1 MLDKPMSYRQAV
13 AVLIM
18 FNFGSS
24 VVMGVSTGT
33 GQDAWV
39 ALLLSVA
46 LTMPVVLMYGR
57 IAELN
62 PETGFFDV
70 IEAQFGK
77 IAGKV
82 VAALLTWYALHLC
95 ALVLRNFSE
104 FIQISSLLDT
114 PQLPVMVI
122 MLLAVGYLAKLGC
135 KALGKWAIATLP
147 VVLTVVFLTV
157 VLSINVMKFENIL
170 PVFEHSIGQ
179 ISEDAFKIFSFPLCE
194 TVLFLSV
201 ADCIRKSDNPKKI
214 YVFGMLFSSGVL
226 LIIILR
232 NLFVLGA
239 EVVATEYFPS
249 YSAARIINLGDFLSR
264 IEGSISINFI
274 LAGITK
280 ITVCLIAASKGIS
293 RLFGIDDYRQLVMPT
308 ALLAMAL
315 ATIVY
320 KNTMEM
326 FAFINY
332 YAFYAMPFEV
342 AIPAAVYSIV
352 MYILAPAFGALV
364 SRRRNESVDDEPA
377 ATAA

>member
-33 GQDAWV
+33 GQDAWM

-342 AIPAAVYSIV
+342 AIPAAVWIV
-352 MYILAPAFGALV
+352 SEIRKKKAQP
-364 SRRRNESVDDEPA
+364 
-377 ATAA
+377 TAGPRG